1 MEHWHIWVIA
11 GVVLLIAEIFTPGFV
26 LACFGVACLVA
37 AIFAALDVGLTLE
50 VIVFCIGSIIAFFAV
65 RPLFVKRFYRS
76 DDDAAARTNVDALAG
91 KVGMVVERIDPSMNV
106 GRVVLGGDNWRA
118 ASVDGA
124 VIERGEQAE
133 VIRVEGTKLFV
144 KKVLKEEK

>member
-37 AIFAALDVGLTLE
+37 AVFAAFDVGLTFE
-50 VIVFCIGSIIAFFAV
+50 VIIFCVASVIAFFAV

-76 DDDAAARTNVDALAG
+76 DDEAAKTNVDALVG
-91 KVGMVVERIDPSMNV
+91 KEGLVAERIDPSVNV
-106 GRVVLGGDNWRA
+106 GRVLLGGDNWRA
-118 ASVDGA
+118 VSVDGA
-124 VIERGEQAE
+124 AIEHSEKVE
-133 VIRVEGTKLFV
+133 VVRVEGTKLFV
-144 KKVLKEEK
+144 KKVLKEQKE

>member
-50 VIVFCIGSIIAFFAV
+50 VIVFCIASIIAFFAV
-65 RPLFVKRFYRS
+65 RPLFAKRFYRS

-91 KVGMVVERIDPSMNV
+91 KVGMVAERIDPSMNV

-118 ASVDGA
+118 VSVDGA
-124 VIERGEQAE
+124 VIERGERAE
-133 VIRVEGTKLFV
+133 IVRVEGTKLFV
-144 KKVLKEEK
+144 KKVPKEEK